1 MGRVINF
8 PVKELN
14 LRLLVM
20 DSDGVILEDITN
32 LDTYELQKE
41 LQALHYKTYINSLY
55 HIKVCSG
62 NQIILNR
69 LFFPSKS
76 NEKEIM
82 QKVVMGY

>member
-1 MGRVINF
+1 MGRLINF

-20 DSDGVILEDITN
+20 DSDGAILEDIIN

-41 LQALHYKTYINSLY
+41 LQGLHYKSYTSSLY
-55 HIKVCSG
+55 HIKVCRG

-76 NEKEIM
+76 NEKEIIK
-82 QKVVMGY
+82 KVVMGY